1 MITFTELLER
11 AETESIAIHTATEVQ
26 AIALLEA
33 LNKKGY
39 RWNSGRNL
47 TDNTR
52 YGNHKNT
59 TCYIFGIGSY
69 SNEVVMYGPLYCY
82 QEEGYTIIE
91 FNDIDFKELK

>member
-1 MITFTELLER
+1 MTKFEELLER
-11 AETESIAIHTATEVQ
+11 AETESIAIHTATEDQ

-33 LNKKGY
+33 LDKKGY

-69 SNEVVMYGPLYCY
+69 SNEVVMYGPLDCY
-82 QEEGYTIIE
+82 QEECYTIIE
-91 FNDIDFKELK
+91 CGDIDFKEE